1 MAASRTTGTSS
12 RRNDPAPVHGRSA
25 GSARGADPGP
35 GGVVRA
41 GARVTTAAAPAAG
54 LAVPLARAG
63 LGHGPLVAR
72 LRRSGILTVEDLLF
86 HLPRR
91 YDDVR
96 QLRTLRWIAAA
107 RPDEPVSARV
117 TVTDVQVGQTFRRRV
132 RVVTARLRDDEGG
145 EATAVWY
152 GRRFVEQRLHAG
164 SRVVVTGRT
173 TVRGLLA
180 LPEFQAPEFG
190 PDEAG
195 ALHAGRIVPVYRLT
209 AGVTNPALRGLIR
222 EALTRY
228 AASVE
233 DYLPAAVR
241 TRRGLPDLG
250 TALEQVHF
258 PGDFERRDAALR
270 RLAFDELLA
279 LQVGMLS
286 RDRQRRP
293 DTADRI
299 LVRASRFRE
308 AVAAIEAVLTRQLR
322 ARSVAANSATAID
335 GGDDAARDGT
345 EAEEPPVPVPAP
357 VATLTDDQ
365 VRALDAIRADLASTR
380 PMLRLLQGDVGSGK
394 TAVAALALAF
404 VADSGRQAALLAPTD
419 LLARQHAGTLAAFLE
434 PLGHEVTLLTGSLPA
449 PERERALRRIAG
461 MDADDGAGSGPGG
474 TADLWGS
481 AAGRPA
487 AAGESASGA
496 TTGDTAR
503 GTARRAPSTGRV
515 VVGTHALLQEAV
527 RFRDLALVV
536 VDEQH
541 RFGVEQRDALAGKG
555 RNPHVLLMTATPIPQ
570 TLARVFYADLDVS
583 DLRTPPAGRVPIR
596 TGIRGLDQL
605 MGDDP
610 DHPDRGTWPLVAREL
625 RAGRRAFVVV
635 PLVEEEET
643 TEAMAVESAAA
654 MVRDALPLAA
664 RRAGLPEAEPR
675 IGIVHGQMAPRERD
689 TVMDAFRRGELGVL
703 VGTTVV
709 EVGVDVP
716 EATVMVVLNADR
728 FGVAQLHQLR
738 GRVGRGEWPSW
749 CVLVSDAG
757 DEVARARLEAIRRTR
772 DGFALAEED
781 LRLRQAGDLLG
792 IEQSGLP
799 PLRVA
804 RLDRPEDADLAA
816 AAREEAARRV
826 GADGRLDPSLTGLR
840 RALASGWLAG
850 IGAGATLP
858 EPGEAA
864 PGPGA
869 TPGPG
874 KAIPRREVEVPSAG
888 GTPRAGD
895 AVRPSPAARPGA
907 GHPGAA
913 RRGGA
918 RDA

>member
-1 MAASRTTGTSS
+1 MVASRTTGTSS
-12 RRNDPAPVHGRSA
+12 RRNDPAAGHGRASPSPRGIAPATGAAGRASA
-25 GSARGADPGP
+25 AAAGH
-35 GGVVRA
+35 A
-41 GARVTTAAAPAAG
+41 GAGVTRAAAPAGG

-63 LGHGPLVAR
+63 LGHAALVAR
-72 LRRSGILTVEDLLF
+72 LRRSGIVTVEDLLF

-117 TVTDVQVGQTFRRRV
+117 TVTDVRVGQTFRRRV
-132 RVVTARLRDDEGG
+132 RVVTASLRDDEGG

-152 GRRFVEQRLHAG
+152 GRRFVEQRL
-164 SRVVVTGRT
+164 RVGNRIVVTGRA
-173 TVRGLLA
+173 TVRGLLSA
-180 LPEFQAPEFG
+180 PEFQAPEFG
-190 PDEAG
+190 PDEIG

-209 AGVTNPALRGLIR
+209 AGVTNPALRGLMR

-233 DYLPAAVR
+233 DYLPATVR
-241 TRRGLPDLG
+241 ARRGLPDLG

-258 PGDFERRDAALR
+258 PADFEQRDAALR

-299 LVRASRFRE
+299 LVEERRFRE
-308 AVAAIEAVLTRQLR
+308 AVATVEAVLTRRLQAR
-322 ARSVAANSATAID
+322 AAAAAAPAMD
-335 GGDDAARDGT
+335 GGDDPPGPGPDAT
-345 EAEEPPVPVPAP
+345 EPPAAVPAP
-357 VATLTDDQ
+357 IATLTGDQ
-365 VRALDAIRADLASTR
+365 LRALAAIRSDLASSR

-404 VADSGRQAALLAPTD
+404 VADGGRQAALLAPTD
-419 LLARQHAGTLAAFLE
+419 LLARQHAGTLAAFLG

-449 PERERALRRIAG
+449 PERERSLRQIAG
-461 MDADDGAGSGPGG
+461 TETQDDPGSPSDG
-474 TADLWGS
+474 TADLWRS
-481 AAGRPA
+481 AAGLSA
-487 AAGESASGA
+487 DAAGGVREQATGGRGA
-496 TTGDTAR
+496 GAR
-503 GTARRAPSTGRV
+503 SVGRV
-515 VVGTHALLQEAV
+515 IVGTHALLQEAV

-596 TGIRGLDQL
+596 TGLRGFDQL

-610 DHPDRGTWPLVAREL
+610 DHPERGTWQLLAREL
-625 RAGRRAFVVV
+625 LAGHRAFVVV
-635 PLVEEEET
+635 PLVEDEEAPEV
-643 TEAMAVESAAA
+643 MAVEAAAA
-654 MVRDALPLAA
+654 MVRDAVPPAA
-664 RRAGLPEAEPR
+664 RRAGLPELEPR
-675 IGIVHGQMAPRERD
+675 IGIVHGQMPPRERD
-689 TVMDAFRRGELGVL
+689 AVMDAFRRGEVGVL

-716 EATVMVVLNADR
+716 EATVMVILNADR

-738 GRVGRGEWPSW
+738 GRIGRGEWPSW
-749 CVLVSDAG
+749 CVLVSDTQ
-757 DEVARARLEAIRRTR
+757 DDVARARLEAIRRTR

-804 RLDRPEDADLAA
+804 RLDRHEDADLVA
-816 AAREEAARRV
+816 AAREEALRMV
-826 GADGRLDPSLTGLR
+826 GPDGVLDPSLAGLR
-840 RALASGWLAG
+840 RVLATGWLAG
-850 IGAGATLP
+850 IGAGAALP
-858 EPGEAA
+858 EPGGPDPGVPES
-864 PGPGA
+864 GPGA
-869 TPGPG
+869 AGP
-874 KAIPRREVEVPSAG
+874 ARRRTG
-888 GTPRAGD
+888 AGD
-895 AVRPSPAARPGA
+895 A
-907 GHPGAA
+907 
-913 RRGGA
+913 
-918 RDA
+918 